1 MYEVTAV
8 GLETLF
14 IVGIVSLLV
23 ANLRHDWHQRWI
35 DCRLLAELCRK
46 QQALVPLGW
55 SLPGRSVA
63 TLVEEGGHDRAHR
76 TAWVAW
82 LFSALMRAAPL
93 PTGRFNATTL
103 QRPERAITRDLA
115 MDQWRYHRKRERD
128 DGRAARRLASVG
140 EMIFFVVMAAVLMKI
155 ALLLLN
161 GSPDPNHMQWLGLLA
176 VGGPAVA
183 AAFLAIRFYAEL
195 LLLERRS
202 RHMQRAMTRGLRR
215 AQALDLAEPLASQE
229 LGSIGHE
236 IATAMLQEV
245 DGWARAFRVKVVE
258 AG

>member
-1 MYEVTAV
+1 
-8 GLETLF
+8 
-14 IVGIVSLLV
+14 
-23 ANLRHDWHQRWI
+23 
-35 DCRLLAELCRK
+35 
-46 QQALVPLGW
+46 
-55 SLPGRSVA
+55 
-63 TLVEEGGHDRAHR
+63 
-76 TAWVAW
+76 
-82 LFSALMRAAPL
+82 
-93 PTGRFNATTL
+93 
-103 QRPERAITRDLA
+103 
-115 MDQWRYHRKRERD
+115 RERD
-128 DGRAARRLASVG
+128 DGRAARRLASGG

-155 ALLLLN
+155 ALLLLE